1 MRRSGAW
8 RARSLTPIVRGSCLR
23 PTIWRPWA
31 GTELLFAPKDP
42 NELEE
47 RESLADLFR
56 EDVAQLEQVAGR
68 KFAWLD

>member
-1 MRRSGAW
+1 
-8 RARSLTPIVRGSCLR
+8 LR